1 MQGSV
6 LNTVEDRDLSP
17 DEIALLATLI
27 VDEPDHYTVL
37 GVDREAPDEEIQN
50 AYRLAVECF
59 HPAKRRDLTESD
71 GVMHWKLS
79 SAYRRIEEAYS
90 VLARRSRRE
99 VYDDKL
105 TQCSAACIGTQPQQ
119 ILLPNE
125 TLEGKRWPTDRWP
138 PPESYGWP
146 NTTGNLQ
153 DAAVEPGER
162 RRVARMPLSLPLR
175 VTFDHHWQELTDTS
189 DVSPLGARFRL
200 ARRVEPGS
208 LLRLEMPMPK
218 HLRTRSHDDEPYVV
232 SAFVISANQNDS
244 GGDVVAEFL

>member
-1 MQGSV
+1 MQGGV

-37 GVDREAPDEEIQN
+37 GVHREAPHEEIKN

-79 SAYRRIEEAYS
+79 SAYRRLEEAFS
-90 VLARRSRRE
+90 VLARRSQRE

-119 ILLPNE
+119 ILLAND
-125 TLEGKRWPTDRWP
+125 TLEGERWPTDRWP
-138 PPESYGWP
+138 PPEHH
-146 NTTGNLQ
+146 TAGNLQ
-153 DAAVEPGER
+153 DAAVRPDER

-218 HLRTRSHDDEPYVV
+218 HLRTRSHDDELYII
-232 SAFVISANQNDS
+232 SAFVIYANQDDS
-244 GGDVVAEFL
+244 GRDVVAEFV

>member
-1 MQGSV
+1 MLGSV

-17 DEIALLATLI
+17 DEIGLLASLI

-37 GVDREAPDEEIQN
+37 GVDRDAPDEEIQS

-79 SAYRRIEEAYS
+79 SAYRRIEEAFS

-105 TQCSAACIGTQPQQ
+105 THCAPSRTGTQPPQGLISNQ
-119 ILLPNE
+119 
-125 TLEGKRWPTDRWP
+125 TLAGERWPTDRWP
-138 PPESYGWP
+138 PPESYEP
-146 NTTGNLQ
+146 QNTAGNLR
-153 DAAVEPGER
+153 DAAVRRSER

-189 DVSPLGARFRL
+189 DVSPLGTRFRL
-200 ARRVEPGS
+200 SRRVEPGS

-218 HLRTRSHDDEPYVV
+218 HLRTRSHDDELYVV
-232 SAFVISANQNDS
+232 SAFVIYANQDGS
-244 GGDVVAEFL
+244 GRDVVAEFV